1 MNYWSMTQGA
11 RHSIHVK
18 HGRQQTPSGHSPV
31 VNRMCGCPLPAS
43 SSRVPFSSSILSLP
57 LTGSLS
63 PSRTGC
69 PAYRVAPPHSFS
81 PICRKNFTSVPAG
94 TGSPLHC
101 SATVV
106 TLRAVVSFPARPP
119 RPLPWGPL
127 GWPEFLTI
135 GLHGP
140 QKELGYIHLRCVAVA
155 LDKVDNK
162 SSAFGSKGEDNEVSS
177 IDYRNMGVLGVLLG
191 RSAEAPSK

>member
-11 RHSIHVK
+11 QHSIHVK
-18 HGRQQTPSGHSPV
+18 HGRQKVTPGRSSV
-31 VNRMCGCPLPAS
+31 ANRMCGCPLPAS
-43 SSRVPFSSSILSLP
+43 SSRVSFSSSILSLP
-57 LTGSLS
+57 LAGSLGAIC
-63 PSRTGC
+63 TGC
-69 PAYRVAPPHSFS
+69 PACRMSPPHGFS
-81 PICRKNFTSVPAG
+81 PICRRNFTSVPAG
-94 TGSPLHC
+94 TGSPLHR
-101 SATVV
+101 SATIV
-106 TLRAVVSFPARPP
+106 TLRAVVSFPARLP
-119 RPLPWGPL
+119 RPLSWRPSGRS
-127 GWPEFLTI
+127 EFPTI

-177 IDYRNMGVLGVLLG
+177 IDYRYMGVLGILLG